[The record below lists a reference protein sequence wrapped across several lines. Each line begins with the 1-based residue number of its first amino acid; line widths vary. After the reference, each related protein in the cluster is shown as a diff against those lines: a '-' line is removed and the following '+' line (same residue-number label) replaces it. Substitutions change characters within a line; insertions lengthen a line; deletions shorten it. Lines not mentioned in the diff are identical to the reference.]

1 MPNATYFVQECPTC
15 GRKLEILVEYLG
27 RSLACT
33 HCHGRFI
40 AQQGSSARVDASE
53 ANSTLLKR
61 ADALLQRVSKDRG
74 LTPTTSSIPT
84 VDRPIS

>member
-40 AQQGSSARVDASE
+40 AQHGSSARVDASE

-74 LTPTTSSIPT
+74 LTSSIPT
-84 VDRPIS
+84 VDRPLS